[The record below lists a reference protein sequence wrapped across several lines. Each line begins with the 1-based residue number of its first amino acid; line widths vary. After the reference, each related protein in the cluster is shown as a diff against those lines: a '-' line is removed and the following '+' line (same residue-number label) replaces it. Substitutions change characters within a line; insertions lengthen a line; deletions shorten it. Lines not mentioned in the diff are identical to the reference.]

1 MKLTKPMLAAL
12 ACACLIAPAAMAQG
26 RGGDL
31 LAAMDANGDGA
42 VTRAEAQA
50 AREALFT
57 RLDADGDGYLSQAER
72 DAMGQRQGTPRRLPR
87 GNADANG
94 DGRVSHR
101 EFMGQPFRG
110 FDMADANN
118 DGVITSEETAA
129 LRARRSGG

>member
-1 MKLTKPMLAAL
+1 
-12 ACACLIAPAAMAQG
+12 MAQG

-50 AREALFT
+50 ARETMFT
-57 RLDADGDGYLSQAER
+57 RLDGDGDGYLSQAER
-72 DAMGQRQGTPRRLPR
+72 EAMAHGQGAGRRMPR

-94 DGRVSHR
+94 DGRVSR
-101 EFMGQPFRG
+101 SEFMGQPFRG

-118 DGVITSEETAA
+118 DGVVTGDEMTA
-129 LRARRSGG
+129 LRGRRGGG

>member
-1 MKLTKPMLAAL
+1 MRFPKPMLAAFAL
-12 ACACLIAPAAMAQG
+12 VCLGVPTAVAQG

-50 AREALFT
+50 ARESMFT
-57 RLDADGDGYLSQAER
+57 RIDADRDGYISQAER
-72 DAMGQRQGTPRRLPR
+72 TAMREQAARRAPR

-94 DGRVSHR
+94 DGRISHS

-118 DGVITSEETAA
+118 DGVVTSAEIAA
-129 LRARRSGG
+129 LRGRRGGG